1 MKKRTIISFLAI
13 GLLLTACY
21 YDKEEAL
28 YGTAATACDTTAVTY
43 AGTIAPMMSANCNS
57 CHSGSAASGGVVT
70 STYSS
75 LSVIAL
81 NGTLGHSVNWDSGLS
96 PMPKGGSKL
105 PTCDLAKIKKWVNL
119 GAPNN

>member
-1 MKKRTIISFLAI
+1 MSLLAI
-13 GLLLTACY
+13 GLLLNACY
-21 YDKEEAL
+21 YDKEDVL
-28 YGTAATACDTTAVTY
+28 YGSGTTACDTTAVTY
-43 AGTIAPMMSANCNS
+43 AGTIAPIMSANCNS
-57 CHSGSAASGGVVT
+57 CHSGTAALGGVTT
-70 STYSS
+70 STYAS
-75 LSVIAL
+75 LKVIAL